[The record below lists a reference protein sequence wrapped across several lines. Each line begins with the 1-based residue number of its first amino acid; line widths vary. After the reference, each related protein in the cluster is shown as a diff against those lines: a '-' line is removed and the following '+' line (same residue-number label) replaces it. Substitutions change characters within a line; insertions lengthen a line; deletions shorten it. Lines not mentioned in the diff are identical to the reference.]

1 MAERAAELAAMATSA
16 DAIEPLPEATQ
27 HRVIH
32 WLADTFGVELV
43 AAATAPAAEP
53 SSSGGGTRSATRR
66 KRGTK
71 SGATAASGAAK
82 AARPKVTAPG
92 HDKTLDLYP
101 SGKTSF
107 EDFVTEKSPHDR
119 QQEHNV
125 LAVYW
130 LLQIAEIDA
139 VGPDQVFTCYR
150 KVSWKLPPD
159 LRNSL
164 QKTAYE
170 KGWLDTQEMN
180 DIKITPPGLNFVER
194 DLPRPKKK

>member
-1 MAERAAELAAMATSA
+1 MTERAAELAAMSTSA
-16 DAIEPLPEATQ
+16 DAIEPLAEATQ
-27 HRVIH
+27 QRVIR
-32 WLADTFGVELV
+32 WLADTFGVEL
-43 AAATAPAAEP
+43 AADVPAAEP
-53 SSSGGGTRSATRR
+53 TTSSDEARSASRR
-66 KRGTK
+66 KRGAK
-71 SGATAASGAAK
+71 SSATAATGSAK
-82 AARPKVTAPG
+82 PARPKVTAPG

-107 EDFVTEKSPHDR
+107 EDFVAEKAPHDR

-130 LLQIAEIDA
+130 LLQVAELEAI
-139 VGPDQVFTCYR
+139 GSDQVFTCYR

-170 KGWLDTQEMN
+170 KGWLDTQEMDN
-180 DIKITPPGLNFVER
+180 IKITPPGLNFVER
-194 DLPRPKKK
+194 DLPHPKKK